1 MIIEGIHALLQGEPD
16 FEWIGSTKFPDE
28 LMLFLQRKQPNVL
41 LMDINL
47 PQKSGLDLCKE
58 VKDKYPG
65 IHIIGLSTSNQAS
78 IIRKM
83 QENGASGYLLKD
95 ASKQEIITAIHEV
108 NNGKL
113 SVNFS
118 VSEILKNKMPNKE
131 LPALTKR
138 EKEVLE
144 LISEGLTNQEIG
156 SKLFLDTSTIDS
168 HRKNMLTKFNAKNKA
183 DLIKIA
189 VSNNLI

>member
-1 MIIEGIHALLQGEPD
+1 MLHYYLFRISDII
-16 FEWIGSTKFPDE
+16 
-28 LMLFLQRKQPNVL
+28 
-41 LMDINL
+41 
-47 PQKSGLDLCKE
+47 
-58 VKDKYPG
+58 
-65 IHIIGLSTSNQAS
+65 
-78 IIRKM
+78 
-83 QENGASGYLLKD
+83 
-95 ASKQEIITAIHEV
+95 
-108 NNGKL
+108 NGKL

-118 VSEILKNKMPNKE
+118 VSEILKSKMPNKE

-168 HRKNMLTKFNAKNKA
+168 HRKNMLTKFNEKNTA
-183 DLIKIA
+183 ALIKIA